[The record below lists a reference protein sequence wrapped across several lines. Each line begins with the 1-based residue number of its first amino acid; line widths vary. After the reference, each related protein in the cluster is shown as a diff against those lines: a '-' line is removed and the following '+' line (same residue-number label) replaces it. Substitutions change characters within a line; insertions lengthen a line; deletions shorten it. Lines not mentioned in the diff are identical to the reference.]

1 VEVVSERPE
10 RAVVAAL
17 VARGDH
23 RAGEVALRAWR
34 LGARLD
40 TRRELFAWAPWEQ
53 GLREMG
59 LEAQD
64 IARGLDEAA
73 PLPWDK
79 VNAAVDKE
87 KLRQG
92 WQRLRAALGLQG

>member
-1 VEVVSERPE
+1 
-10 RAVVAAL
+10 
-17 VARGDH
+17 
-23 RAGEVALRAWR
+23 
-34 LGARLD
+34 
-40 TRRELFAWAPWEQ
+40 
-53 GLREMG
+53 MG
-59 LEAQD
+59 LEARD